1 MDNKSSQIG
10 DPVSWFDA
18 HTLAGTRHNLGVLGG
33 RWVVLC
39 FINSLSD
46 LHATRVLAELIMSL
60 GRFFNDDHMVFF
72 AVLGEAP
79 PPIFTEKFVEA
90 SHRGLGFMMDYDGAI
105 SRQFEALGS
114 PRLIVLDPML
124 RIEKIYPLQE
134 GGASSSEI
142 GTYLGSLPK
151 IDDYAGVPL
160 MAPAL
165 VIPHVFEPDFC
176 DFLVGLHEKS
186 GGTESGFMLDKDGKT
201 QTIVN
206 HDYKSRRD
214 LLLED
219 PEIREAI
226 RDRVARRVV
235 PMMERFLQYRPTRMD
250 RYLVSCYDAETGGH
264 FTRHR
269 DNVNL
274 GARHRRFAASF
285 NLNDGFEGCE
295 LVFPEFG
302 RRLYKPPR
310 GGAIVFSTG
319 ALHQVLPITRGKR
332 YAFVPFFYGEDE
344 AHLRMRNNEYLDDGE
359 GLYTGERD
367 KLFPEAG

>member
-1 MDNKSSQIG
+1 
-10 DPVSWFDA
+10 
-18 HTLAGTRHNLGVLGG
+18 
-33 RWVVLC
+33 
-39 FINSLSD
+39 
-46 LHATRVLAELIMSL
+46 
-60 GRFFNDDHMVFF
+60 
-72 AVLGEAP
+72 
-79 PPIFTEKFVEA
+79 
-90 SHRGLGFMMDYDGAI
+90 
-105 SRQFEALGS
+105 
-114 PRLIVLDPML
+114 
-124 RIEKIYPLQE
+124 
-134 GGASSSEI
+134 
-142 GTYLGSLPK
+142 
-151 IDDYAGVPL
+151 
-160 MAPAL
+160 
-165 VIPHVFEPDFC
+165 
-176 DFLVGLHEKS
+176 
-186 GGTESGFMLDKDGKT
+186 
-201 QTIVN
+201 
-206 HDYKSRRD
+206 
-214 LLLED
+214 
-219 PEIREAI
+219 
-226 RDRVARRVV
+226 
-235 PMMERFLQYRPTRMD
+235 MD